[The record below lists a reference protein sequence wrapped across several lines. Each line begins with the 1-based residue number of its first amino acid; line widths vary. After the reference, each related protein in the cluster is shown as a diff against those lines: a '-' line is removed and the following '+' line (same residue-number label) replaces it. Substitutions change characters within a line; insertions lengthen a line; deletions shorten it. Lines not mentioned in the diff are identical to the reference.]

1 MKKIYGL
8 SILAFSVALVA
19 CSGDGNPSASRFSD
33 DGVNPPSVVNDPAD
47 VQKDVK
53 SASKNSKKTSSREDD
68 EDDDDDD
75 DERYGGSDGDSK
87 YTEDYSSYNDPYND
101 ELMRQTFEYYSN
113 LGGETPDIDYNTFF
127 SNSNGY

>member
-33 DGVNPPSVVNDPAD
+33 DGVNPPSVINDPAD
-47 VQKDVK
+47 VQKDVE

-68 EDDDDDD
+68 DDDD
-75 DERYGGSDGDSK
+75 DERYGDSDGDSK
-87 YTEDYSSYNDPYND
+87 YTEDYSSYTDPYSD
-101 ELMRQTFEYYSN
+101 ELMRQTLEYYSN
-113 LGGETPDIDYNTFF
+113 LGGESPDIDYSTYF
-127 SNSNGY
+127 SNDY